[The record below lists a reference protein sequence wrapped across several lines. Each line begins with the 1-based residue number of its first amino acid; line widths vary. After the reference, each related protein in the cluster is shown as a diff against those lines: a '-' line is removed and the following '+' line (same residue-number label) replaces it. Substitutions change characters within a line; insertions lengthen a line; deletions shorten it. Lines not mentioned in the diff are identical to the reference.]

1 MKPEFIFKAMADG
14 TRQRTLAVLAAHDF
28 SVSELVEILRQP
40 QSTVSRH
47 LKVLRDAGLIRDQRD
62 GNNVLY
68 SIQTPAAGANGNGL
82 TGRILEWVSEQE
94 LDNALR
100 RRMDA
105 AIGRR
110 RDMSDQFFE
119 RIGTHWDTV
128 REESFGRR
136 FHIEAFL
143 SLLPQDWVV
152 ADIGTGTG
160 YLLETLA
167 AHFSHVIGV
176 DPVDTMLRVARQRI
190 DEAGRGDRVELR
202 RGDLSRLPLRDSSVD
217 LAVAVLVL
225 HHVPSPSA
233 AVAEIHRI
241 VRNGGRVLF
250 VEQTAHEN
258 ESFRERM
265 QDRWWG
271 FEPDDLCDKL
281 RMAGFADVRPTMLTT
296 VEPVEETVALYAV
309 TGAKSVAE

>member
-1 MKPEFIFKAMADG
+1 M
-14 TRQRTLAVLAAHDF
+14 AVLAAHDF

-68 SIQTPAAGANGNGL
+68 SIQTPAAGTNGTGL
-82 TGRILEWVSEQE
+82 TGRILEWVSEQQ
-94 LDNALR
+94 LDSSLWT
-100 RRMDA
+100 RMDA
-105 AIGRR
+105 AISRR

-136 FHIEAFL
+136 FHLEAFL
-143 SLLPQDWVV
+143 SLLPSEWVV

-167 AHFSHVIGV
+167 AHFRHVIGV

-190 DEAGRGDRVELR
+190 DEAGLGDRVELR
-202 RGDLSRLPLRDSSVD
+202 RGDLARLPLRDGFVD

-225 HHVPSPSA
+225 HHVPTPSD

-241 VRNGGRVLF
+241 VRNGGRVLI

-271 FEPDDLCDKL
+271 FEPEELCDNFRK
-281 RMAGFADVRPTMLTT
+281 AGFADVHPTALTT
-296 VEPVEETVALYAV
+296 VEPAEEAVALYVV
-309 TGAKSVAE
+309 TGTKNVAN